1 VARDDYP
8 TVMCEDVRVALS
20 ARLDGEE
27 PGMGAESIDG
37 HLSGCPACTAW
48 LDGVRQVE
56 AAELAQ
62 APDLTERIMSAVGA
76 DAVVAANRAR
86 LRAVAEAHAR
96 RRVLRIAVAVAALA
110 QLGSA
115 LPALVGGFLT
125 TDAGPHTGRELASF
139 DVAVA
144 VGFLLAAY
152 RPAWARAFVP
162 VALVLAACLAITSG
176 VDVVRGV
183 TGFGHEFGHLVAVA
197 QAGLLWALG
206 RREAGRPTGVP
217 RPRVAGTPR

>member
-1 VARDDYP
+1 
-8 TVMCEDVRVALS
+8 MCKDVRVALS

-27 PGMGAESIDG
+27 PGMAAESIDG
-37 HLSGCPACTAW
+37 HLFGCPACAAW
-48 LDGVRQVE
+48 LDGVGQVQ

-62 APDLTERIMSAVGA
+62 APDLTEQIMSAVNA
-76 DAVVAANRAR
+76 DAVVTAHRAR
-86 LRAVAEAHAR
+86 LRAAAEAHAHR
-96 RRVLRIAVAVAALA
+96 QVLRIAVALAALV
-110 QLGSA
+110 QLGLA
-115 LPALVGGFLT
+115 VPTLVGTFLAT
-125 TDAGPHTGRELASF
+125 EAGPHTGREMASF
-139 DVAVA
+139 DIAVA

-152 RPAWARAFVP
+152 RPARARAFVP

-206 RREAGRPTGVP
+206 RREAGMPTRVP